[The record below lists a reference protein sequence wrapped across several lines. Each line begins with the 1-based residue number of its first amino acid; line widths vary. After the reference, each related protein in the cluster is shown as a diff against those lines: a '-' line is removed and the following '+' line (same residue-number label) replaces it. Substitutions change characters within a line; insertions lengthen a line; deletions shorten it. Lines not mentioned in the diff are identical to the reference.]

1 MREGREK
8 MPLYRRL
15 LKSTQTGT
23 LFYGYIWANDALYN
37 KFPNDIV
44 VTRNNNIGTCQTTL
58 EARNIIAN
66 YLNDEVIALPMVYH
80 PAADVNHPLCSQ
92 YLREIFPNIVKIPV
106 NSSLDGHYI
115 VESDDSEKYF
125 CLYIPY
131 IWWGTEE
138 EPHQTIGGYEANI
151 GLITSFDG
159 STYFYNSNSPV
170 SNGIG
175 FSVVSYPTFFRAE
188 LHIMVYPENSVQNGI
203 IIQPSG
209 NVQRWFINISFFNM
223 GTNDQSITIG
233 NSSLVPVGSNTIYYL
248 KYGTPPIYDTT
259 YSAIINQQVTPYT
272 PTPATNNIA
281 DCTVV
286 LDPSYQFTGSA
297 IVPTNIYVYDGT
309 TQLTENVDYT
319 VGVTNNT
326 YVGQA
331 NVNIAGIGNYTGTQQ
346 VHFNITR
353 RNINEATVS
362 LSPSTYTYDGTEK
375 EPTVTATFGSYTLQR
390 SVDYTVVYSNN
401 INPGIATVTLNTASL
416 VELDTGNFT
425 GSTTATFTITGDNTP
440 YDPGGTTVPETGP
453 TDGTW
458 TLENDVLSDDHSPHN
473 DLGAHLFRVYA
484 MDKNQLYNF
493 SKTLWRSDIL
503 TSLKTLLSSPLDA
516 IISLASFPFIVNSS
530 STAETI
536 EFNWIS
542 EWLPDGWTYTPTGY
556 PIVDEYQTLTMGT
569 ITIPRYSGTFYD
581 YQPYSQAQLYI
592 PFYGSVEVKINE
604 ILGKTI
610 ELKYHINVLTGD
622 FTAIIKLTGNIA
634 PQILGQYQGNM
645 LRSLPLSYSG
655 FADYVGNSIK
665 TAAIVGTAVVAANA
679 GKVAN
684 GIVETIGSQV
694 EGFDVQLPNGNSTDN
709 LKSKAWNRTG
719 ISGIASAIASVAS
732 SNAPIQRNGNIDAV
746 SGRTSTQEAFL
757 LLSLPH
763 QNIPNNQKI
772 LGYPTNLPGPL
783 VNYSGYTEVRD
794 IRLKSGNAT
803 YSELAEIEQIVRGG
817 IVI

>member
-1 MREGREK
+1 MAV
-8 MPLYRRL
+8 YRNLIRTVT
-15 LKSTQTGT
+15 SPGAVFTSNV
-23 LFYGYIWANDALYN
+23 YGYIYTSDSLFVKYPSNITN
-37 KFPNDIV
+37 VNTP
-44 VTRNNNIGTCQTTL
+44 IGTCNTFL
-58 EARNIIAN
+58 EARNILAN
-66 YLNDEVIALPMVYH
+66 YLNDDFIALPLYYH
-80 PAADVNHPLCSQ
+80 PASDIDSSDLVAALKGILPNVIPMPIVSSYLTTNAMYADGNKYATINATPSSSSGVIKSYQAHLEMVTSYDTSTDSIITTIYSPITNYVQIYGVNGS
-92 YLREIFPNIVKIPV
+92 N
-106 NSSLDGHYI
+106 
-115 VESDDSEKYF
+115 
-125 CLYIPY
+125 
-131 IWWGTEE
+131 
-138 EPHQTIGGYEANI
+138 
-151 GLITSFDG
+151 LITSLNFMVYPD
-159 STYFYNSNSPV
+159 NAV
-170 SNGIG
+170 SNGVFVQPTGNIQHWTISINYSNIG
-175 FSVVSYPTFFRAE
+175 TAQQYISITNEAVIYVPPGSGYYMKYFEVPTF
-188 LHIMVYPENSVQNGI
+188 
-203 IIQPSG
+203 
-209 NVQRWFINISFFNM
+209 
-223 GTNDQSITIG
+223 
-233 NSSLVPVGSNTIYYL
+233 
-248 KYGTPPIYDTT
+248 DTE
-259 YSAIINQQVTPYT
+259 YSATINQSVTPYT

-309 TQLTENVDYT
+309 TQLTENTDYT
-319 VGVTNNT
+319 VGITNNT

-401 INPGIATVTLNTASL
+401 INPGTATVTLNTASL

-556 PIVDEYQTLTMGT
+556 PIVNEYQTLTMGT